1 MSSAVPLRCVVDAS
15 VGIKLYIA
23 EPLSERT
30 DALFLQLATDPAA
43 ELVVPDL
50 FYIECA
56 NILWKHVRRTGLPAA
71 QARRA
76 VAELAKLGLRR
87 VSTLELIAEAL
98 DIALS
103 QSITAY
109 DACYVALA
117 SRLGMP
123 FVTADQR
130 LARSLAATP
139 YGVHWL
145 NDFPLPPTP

>member
-1 MSSAVPLRCVVDAS
+1 MSSAPVRCVVDAS

-30 DALFLQLATDPAA
+30 DELFRQLATDPAA

-71 QARRA
+71 RARQA

-87 VSTLELIAEAL
+87 VSTLELIADAL

-117 SRLGMP
+117 HRLGMP
-123 FVTADQR
+123 FVTADER
-130 LARSLAATP
+130 LARLLAGTA
-139 YGVHWL
+139 YRVHWL
-145 NDFPLPPTP
+145 SDFPIPRAA

>member
-1 MSSAVPLRCVVDAS
+1 VSQAPVRCVVDAS
-15 VGIKLYIA
+15 VGIKLYIV

-30 DALFLQLATDPAA
+30 DALFQQLATDPAA

-71 QARRA
+71 RARQA

-123 FVTADQR
+123 FVTADER
-130 LARSLAATP
+130 LARLLAGTP
-139 YGVHWL
+139 YHVRWL
-145 NDFPLPPTP
+145 NDFPLPPTL

>member
-1 MSSAVPLRCVVDAS
+1 VTQGPVRCVVDAS

-23 EPLSERT
+23 ESLSERT
-30 DALFLQLATDPAA
+30 DALLRQLATDSAA

-56 NILWKHVRRTGLPAA
+56 NILWKHVRRSRLPAA

-76 VAELAKLGLRR
+76 VADLAKLGLRQ
-87 VSTLELIAEAL
+87 VSTLELIADAL
-98 DIALS
+98 DIALQ

-117 SRLGMP
+117 SRLRMP
-123 FVTADQR
+123 FVTADER
-130 LARSLAATP
+130 LARQLAGTP
-139 YGVHWL
+139 YETYWL
-145 NDFPLPPTP
+145 KDFPLPPSH